1 MYAAES
7 SSKAYGNTKIAQ
19 YVSKRIALL
28 SGVKSQKQIARE
40 VGYDRPNMLSM
51 MKTGATKVPLE
62 KVPALAK
69 ALGCDIGHL
78 MRLGLEQYWPDKL
91 DVIHEV
97 FGRLVTGN
105 EWKIVQVFRQ
115 ETHDTDPRID
125 EETITKLRLILTR
138 AA

>member
-1 MYAAES
+1 MFAVGAAGNT
-7 SSKAYGNTKIAQ
+7 YGNSKIAQ
-19 YVSKRIALL
+19 YLGKKIASL

-125 EETITKLRLILTR
+125 EETIAKLRLILTR